1 MHFNFTEKIQI
12 RKMPESWAL
21 VLRFMDPGPMDIA
34 TPFYQSAASKFL
46 FTKGQASIP
55 NFQNYHYLF
64 IPTSYTS
71 TPIRISQL
79 CYQNIFN
86 KCYDSENFFPK
97 LFTSSPK

>member
-1 MHFNFTEKIQI
+1 
-12 RKMPESWAL
+12 MPESWAL

-86 KCYDSENFFPK
+86 KCMTFYYLTISDILAFLKADEYIQK
-97 LFTSSPK
+97 CC

>member
-12 RKMPESWAL
+12 RRMPESWAL
-21 VLRFMDPGPMDIA
+21 VLRFMDPGPMDFA

-64 IPTSYTS
+64 IPTSYSS
-71 TPIRISQL
+71 TPTRIYLINVMIQ
-79 CYQNIFN
+79 
-86 KCYDSENFFPK
+86 K
-97 LFTSSPK
+97 LFSKTLYFKSKIKRFTLLS